1 MKKIREHNGSRNGT
15 TNAQI
20 IPKWTEPSRVFLY
33 IYIYIY
39 MKIVR
44 DKSDFKYIIL
54 EIENNILLENLPPS
68 QVIFKVFA

>member
-1 MKKIREHNGSRNGT
+1 MNGT
-15 TNAQI
+15 I
-20 IPKWTEPSRVFLY
+20 KSVP

-54 EIENNILLENLPPS
+54 EIENNILLKNLPPS

>member
-33 IYIYIY
+33 IYIY

-54 EIENNILLENLPPS
+54 EIENNILLKNLPPS